1 MHHPLGRAPQSPP
14 DKQRVLAAAS
24 RRSERGDGSCRLGC
38 IGNSLL
44 RLLAGQ
50 VPCTITQPPR
60 QRLREHF
67 HARYR
72 SHCTRYIETFAQ
84 PASRGRPRPDPLPS
98 GCVSSCRHLVELR
111 STLTRCGPLKVG
123 SRATRTAKNSTTH
136 TERTKYIVNVPR
148 TLAGQCWNRF
158 RTTVTHKSQA
168 LWVALAALKRTHT
181 THWPF

>member
-1 MHHPLGRAPQSPP
+1 MGCCGLHAPPA
-14 DKQRVLAAAS
+14 REGAAPRMRPVSKVQIA
-24 RRSERGDGSCRLGC
+24 RRGDGSCRLGC

-136 TERTKYIVNVPR
+136 TERTKYIVTVPR
-148 TLAGQCWNRF
+148 TLAGQCWNRDD
-158 RTTVTHKSQA
+158 RDWATVRRSKSS
-168 LWVALAALKRTHT
+168 R
-181 THWPF
+181 

>member
-1 MHHPLGRAPQSPP
+1 MTLNVSLPEVQIAR
-14 DKQRVLAAAS
+14 
-24 RRSERGDGSCRLGC
+24 RGDGSCRLGC

-72 SHCTRYIETFAQ
+72 SHCTRYTLRLSHNL
-84 PASRGRPRPDPLPS
+84 PAEDDLRPDPLPS

-136 TERTKYIVNVPR
+136 TERAKYIVNVPR

-158 RTTVTHKSQA
+158 H
-168 LWVALAALKRTHT
+168 
-181 THWPF
+181 PFRPRVRHCCHHL